1 MSRAGVK
8 EAFSSAPAARDVRRR
23 LLSHAE
29 QKFISNVPRL
39 EHYLELAD
47 IALGL
52 RKPEPYGPKLRKKT
66 DSGSQE

>member
-8 EAFSSAPAARDVRRR
+8 KAFSSAPTARDLGRRF
-23 LLSHAE
+23 LSHAE
-29 QKFISNVPRL
+29 QKFVSNVPRL

-52 RKPEPYGPKLRKKT
+52 KKPEPYGPKLRKKA
-66 DSGSQE
+66 DSGSQG